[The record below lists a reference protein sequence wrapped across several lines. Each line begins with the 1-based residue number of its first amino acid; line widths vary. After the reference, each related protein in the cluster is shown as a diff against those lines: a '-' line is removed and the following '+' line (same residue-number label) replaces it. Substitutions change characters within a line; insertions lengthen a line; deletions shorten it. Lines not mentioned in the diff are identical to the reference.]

1 MVFKLCL
8 SDNDTSM
15 AGDENAQLLLQLEDL
30 KHLEVR
36 SAAVYRDIRNFKE
49 VGFFETIVFSR
60 KITAHL

>member
-1 MVFKLCL
+1 MVLKLCL
-8 SDNDTSM
+8 SDNDTAM
-15 AGDENAQLLLQLEDL
+15 VGDENAQLLLQLEDL

-49 VGFFETIVFSR
+49 VGFLETIAFSR